1 MGSSKEEDKEEMN
14 KHVIIAHY
22 NEDLNWVKHLNVPYT
37 VLSKEALKLNVGH
50 ESWTYVYFIVQ
61 NYHSLPDKMLFLHG
75 HETSFHQTYPSW
87 YIANNLN
94 WNKFDYINVNDHA
107 FWENGDMQCIWEG
120 DYEDCENNYRR
131 SYDLWLKNNW
141 QDIFNN
147 ELELPKSLWFL
158 GFGQFM
164 VSKHLVLR
172 HSIEFYKRILRWL
185 ETTDLDKRLYVGDP
199 DKFKHSYA
207 SARVFE
213 YLWHYIFTGNPVE
226 HLEHYLL

>member
-1 MGSSKEEDKEEMN
+1 
-14 KHVIIAHY
+14 
-22 NEDLNWVKHLNVPYT
+22 
-37 VLSKEALKLNVGH
+37 
-50 ESWTYVYFIVQ
+50 
-61 NYHSLPDKMLFLHG
+61 MLFLHG

-147 ELELPKSLWFL
+147 DLELPKSIWFL